1 MVTMD
6 ELKAW
11 ATATILFLVS
21 LLLLPGCASIQQY
34 QAEQARLQT
43 LTDRITSY
51 YHVASIPV
59 RVTSTPFGQFLCQ
72 ARTIDMPKGASDFLV
87 AHEAGHGVIDCSE
100 RLESELAAN
109 EFAIQAMQDVLG
121 WSARGAAD
129 AAVRALVSSRWRRS
143 VVPGRHDFCA
153 EAADVLR
160 RHPEA
165 TEQLGS
171 ACVAAAAK

>member
-59 RVTSTPFGQFLCQ
+59 RVTSAPFGQFLCQ
-72 ARTIDMPKGASDFLV
+72 ARTIDLPKGASDFLV

-100 RLESELAAN
+100 RLEFELAAN

-129 AAVRALVSSRWRRS
+129 AAVRALISSQWRHS
-143 VVPGRHDFCA
+143 AVPGEHDFCV